1 MSLYYLLCAL
11 TVITLGT
18 FVVNLGLAIHQATK
32 ENNPIGFWNWIDS
45 YHRVPLRLRRWFYVF
60 LLGIN
65 SPFLSA
71 IDYRVTVLSKGKAVL
86 TMKTVRKNSNLYGT
100 VHAGAM
106 VTFAETTGALAL
118 FSTFKPK
125 DRALA
130 TNINIQ
136 YFKKASGMLTATSF
150 VPEIKDFTIKDLNTE
165 VLVTNEQMETVAK
178 MIVTFRVDYR
188 SVKTE

>member
-1 MSLYYLLCAL
+1 M
-11 TVITLGT
+11 
-18 FVVNLGLAIHQATK
+18 
-32 ENNPIGFWNWIDS
+32 
-45 YHRVPLRLRRWFYVF
+45 
-60 LLGIN
+60 
-65 SPFLSA
+65 
-71 IDYRVTVLSKGKAVL
+71 
-86 TMKTVRKNSNLYGT
+86 RKNSNLYGT

-130 TNINIQ
+130 TNLNIQ
-136 YFKKASGMLTATSF
+136 YFKKASGMLTATSV